1 METKIT
7 TSSRIQ
13 RTAAVLQVNGRT
25 IKPMRD
31 FFVDRLGFE
40 IGSEVG
46 NSPSFVTLD
55 RDGQTIMLACSRSL
69 GFRKRGWAAYFWVV
83 DIEGLLVEF
92 ERRGTKLK
100 GQIVDKPYGC
110 REIVA
115 VAPDGREI
123 VFGERTDDQTE
134 S

>member
-1 METKIT
+1 MW
-7 TSSRIQ
+7 
-13 RTAAVLQVNGRT
+13 
-25 IKPMRD
+25 D
-31 FFVDRLGFE
+31 FFVDMLGFE

-46 NSPSFVTLD
+46 NRLSFVTLD

-69 GFRKRGWAAYFWVV
+69 GFRKRGWAAYFWVE

-92 ERRGTKLK
+92 EHRGTKLK
-100 GQIVDKPYGC
+100 AQIVDKAYGC

-123 VFGERTDDQTE
+123 VFGERTDDPTDRQR
-134 S
+134 

>member
-1 METKIT
+1 MKSRKTF
-7 TSSRIQ
+7 SARIQ
-13 RTAAVLQVNGRT
+13 RTAAVLQVNSRT
-25 IKPMRD
+25 IRSMRD

-40 IGSEVG
+40 IGTEVG
-46 NSPSFVTLD
+46 NGPSFVTLD

-83 DIEGLLVEF
+83 DIERLLIEF
-92 ERRGTKLK
+92 KSRGTILK
-100 GQIVDKPYGC
+100 GQIADKDYGC

-123 VFGERTDDQTE
+123 VFGERTENLTE
-134 S
+134 